1 LGVRSIEEA
10 QRRETTLDTPPGV
23 PADRAKVLQDAFAAT
38 MKDPEFLTEATAQ
51 KFEIEATSGPDM
63 AAYIDR
69 LYTTPAPLLK
79 RATDMIAQMQK

>member
-1 LGVRSIEEA
+1 
-10 QRRETTLDTPPGV
+10 
-23 PADRAKVLQDAFAAT
+23 
-38 MKDPEFLTEATAQ
+38 MQ

-79 RATDMIAQMQK
+79 RAIDMIAHAQK